1 MRLSYRIITTSVR
14 NYMKLFWRLEIV
26 NADRL
31 KDLGN
36 CIIAANHISAF
47 DPPFIGSI
55 IPTEIHY
62 LAKVE
67 LFKNKLFGAFLLY
80 VNCIPIKRG
89 RIDKSAIT
97 MVKMVLR
104 KNHSILIFPEGTR
117 KSTKVKSGI
126 GKFAIDAKK
135 DICPILI
142 ENSTEFWNCF
152 TGKKRL
158 RIIIG
163 DKIKAEN
170 FKNLESVKENYR
182 KVAGDVMNTILG
194 LSDVSKNS

>member
-1 MRLSYRIITTSVR
+1 MRLSYRIITTVVR
-14 NYMKLFWRLEIV
+14 SFMKLSWNLEIV
-26 NADRL
+26 NKERL
-31 KDLGN
+31 SNIGD

-62 LAKVE
+62 LAKAE
-67 LFKNKLFGAFLLY
+67 LFNNKLFGAFLKH

-89 RIDKSAIT
+89 RIDKTAIT
-97 MVKMVLR
+97 MVKLVLR
-104 KNHSILIFPEGTR
+104 KGHSMLIFPEGTR

-126 GKFAIDAKK
+126 GKFAIEAKK

-142 ENSTEFWNCF
+142 ENSTDFWDCF
-152 TGKKRL
+152 FKRKKL

-163 DKIKAEN
+163 EKIKAKSFSE
-170 FKNLESVKENYR
+170 LEGIKENYQ
-182 KVAGDVMNTILG
+182 KVAEEVMNTILD
-194 LSDVSKNS
+194 LKNVN